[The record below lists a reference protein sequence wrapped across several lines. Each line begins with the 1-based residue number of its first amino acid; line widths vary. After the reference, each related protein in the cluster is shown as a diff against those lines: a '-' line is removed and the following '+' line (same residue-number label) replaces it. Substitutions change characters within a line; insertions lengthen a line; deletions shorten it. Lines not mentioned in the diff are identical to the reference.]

1 MSSRADKIRK
11 HLVID
16 ESKLL
21 DDSLERLRRVIALS
35 KDGGVHF
42 VADKR
47 TFSDRQL
54 IALYLIGK
62 RFAYEAGLVKEQ
74 SIAMSQI
81 AKDLRL
87 EYGIVAARLADLR
100 SAGLVDS
107 PQRGKYSATAFAAE
121 AILSDIESPTPLT
134 SDEGASVAGIPV
146 IKPTKKTVEN
156 IKQLFETTW
165 GRTPRSASEVTKA
178 LEVNAALDPQENVAV
193 YLRRLANSGK
203 LSLFEKEGKFRYAR
217 PPS

>member
-1 MSSRADKIRK
+1 M
-11 HLVID
+11 
-16 ESKLL
+16 
-21 DDSLERLRRVIALS
+21 IALS

>member
-62 RFAYEAGLVKEQ
+62 RFASEAGLVKEQ

-87 EYGIVAARLADLR
+87 EYAIVAARLADLR

-107 PQRGKYSATAFAAE
+107 PQRGKYSASAFAAE

-203 LSLFEKEGKFRYAR
+203 LSLFEKEGKIKYVR